1 MGEFSLFSSKN
12 ALVQGEKM
20 ILTADYHTHTP
31 FSHGKNTILEN
42 AESAKKM
49 GLSEIAITDHGYTHI
64 VFGLRR
70 RKIEK
75 YRLECEEAT
84 KRTGVKVLVGIE
96 ANILGVDGYSDL
108 KETDYK
114 DFDIY
119 FCGTHICVW
128 YKPFVS
134 QFFSFFT
141 TNYDSEKLIERN
153 TKAYCNAI
161 KRNPIDALTHV
172 NYLCKC
178 NSLEVAKVAS
188 DYGTYIEL
196 NSKKTHFT
204 DEELMDMAL
213 KTSVRFL
220 INSDAHT
227 ADRVGEIE
235 RVKKQLSRLDFPLDR
250 IDNIDGRLPNFRF
263 REFKKGL

>member
-1 MGEFSLFSSKN
+1 
-12 ALVQGEKM
+12 M

-31 FSHGKNTILEN
+31 FSHGKNTVLEN
-42 AESAKKM
+42 AEKAKEQ
-49 GLSEIAITDHGYTHI
+49 GLQQIAITDHGYTHV

-70 RKIEK
+70 RKIKE
-75 YRLECEEAT
+75 YRAQCEEAT
-84 KRTGVKVLVGIE
+84 RKTGVKVLVGIE
-96 ANILGVDGYSDL
+96 ANVLGVEGHSDL
-108 KETDYK
+108 KETDFE
-114 DFDIY
+114 DFDVY
-119 FCGTHICVW
+119 LCGTHLCVW
-128 YKPFVS
+128 YKPFIS
-134 QFFSFFT
+134 QFFSFFAR
-141 TNYDSEKLIERN
+141 NYSTEKLHLKHSDKLIQNN
-153 TKAYCNAI
+153 TLAYCNTI
-161 KRNPIDALTHV
+161 KNNPIDALTHV

-220 INSDAHT
+220 INSDAHS
-227 ADRVGEIE
+227 ASRVGEIE
-235 RVKKQLSRLDFPLDR
+235 RVKEQLGRINFPLDR

-263 REFKKGL
+263 KEFKQRL